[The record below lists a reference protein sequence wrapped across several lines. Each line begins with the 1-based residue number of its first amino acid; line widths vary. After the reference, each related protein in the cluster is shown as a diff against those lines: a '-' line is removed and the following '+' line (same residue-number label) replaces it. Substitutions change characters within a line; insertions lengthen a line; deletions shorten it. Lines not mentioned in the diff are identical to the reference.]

1 MVGPLG
7 IEPRTACL
15 KGRCSTTELGTRRRG
30 EMIVACQCRV
40 AGAAPLTPRRLQS
53 AREARM
59 RPASIIGILLI
70 VGGLAALLMG
80 GFSFTRSEKV
90 LDVGPLEAT
99 VETRERVPLPPIVG
113 GIALAAGVALL
124 LLGNKSRA

>member
-1 MVGPLG
+1 
-7 IEPRTACL
+7 
-15 KGRCSTTELGTRRRG
+15 
-30 EMIVACQCRV
+30 
-40 AGAAPLTPRRLQS
+40 
-53 AREARM
+53 M

-99 VETRERVPLPPIVG
+99 VERQERVPLPPIVG
-113 GIALAAGVALL
+113 GLALAAGVALL
-124 LLGNKSRA
+124 LLGKKSRA

>member
-1 MVGPLG
+1 MKP
-7 IEPRTACL
+7 TA
-15 KGRCSTTELGTRRRG
+15 
-30 EMIVACQCRV
+30 
-40 AGAAPLTPRRLQS
+40 
-53 AREARM
+53 
-59 RPASIIGILLI
+59 IIGILLI

-99 VETRERVPLPPIVG
+99 VERRERVPLPPVVG

-124 LLGNKSRA
+124 LLGNKKRA